1 MGESSDS
8 NGASY
13 RRGTVFGLTVAEV
26 FILLLFLLMLLFLS
40 LSQQWEANAED
51 LNDVKDSLREVSAER
66 EELRQESEA
75 LRDRIRTLSRQR
87 DRAKQQIKRA
97 EQELTD
103 ARRLLDGREG
113 TLIEEMQKQRERA
126 KQLEEEVQKNEER
139 IRQLEAEL
147 GEKVT
152 LLEKGVNPP
161 CWYRKVPDSDKAS
174 GEREKAYYSFDV
186 GVFEDHLIVRRGDT
200 PPGGAEDDNGR
211 SFADEAEALNFDA
224 LPYDQRLSDG
234 EFEQHFE
241 PIWQAGKTGKVRSY
255 SCIFWVRVWDK
266 TAPGAKIRWKQAHDR
281 VLEGLFG
288 TYQVQDDP
296 WMPSATDS

>member
-1 MGESSDS
+1 MGESPDS
-8 NGASY
+8 SGAAY

-40 LSQQWEANAED
+40 LSQQWEANAD
-51 LNDVKDSLREVSAER
+51 NLNKVKDSLREVSAER
-66 EELRQESEA
+66 EELKQESEV
-75 LRDRIRTLSRQR
+75 LRDKIRTLSQQR
-87 DRAKQQIKRA
+87 DRAKQQVKRA
-97 EQELTD
+97 EQELSD
-103 ARRLLDGREG
+103 ARRLLDGDEG
-113 TLIEEMQKQRERA
+113 TFFEEMQEQRERA
-126 KQLEEEVQKNEER
+126 QQLEEEVQKNEKR
-139 IRQLEAEL
+139 AQQLETEL
-147 GEKVT
+147 GAMVT

-161 CWYRKVPDSDKAS
+161 CWYRKVPDSDRAS

-200 PPGGAEDDNGR
+200 PPGGAEDDTGG
-211 SFADEAEALNFDA
+211 SFADEAEALNFDS
-224 LPYDQRLSDG
+224 LPYDQPLNDR

-266 TAPGAKIRWKQAHDR
+266 TAPGAKIRWKQAHDK

-296 WMPSATDS
+296 WLPIAADS

>member
-1 MGESSDS
+1 M
-8 NGASY
+8 
-13 RRGTVFGLTVAEV
+13 TVAEV

-40 LSQQWEANAED
+40 LSQQWEANAD
-51 LNDVKDSLREVSAER
+51 NLNKVKDSLREVSAER
-66 EELRQESEA
+66 EELKQESEV
-75 LRDRIRTLSRQR
+75 LRDKIRTLSQQR
-87 DRAKQQIKRA
+87 DRAKQQVKRA
-97 EQELTD
+97 EQELSD
-103 ARRLLDGREG
+103 ARRLLDGDEG
-113 TLIEEMQKQRERA
+113 TFFEEMQEQRERA
-126 KQLEEEVQKNEER
+126 QQLEEEVQKNEKR
-139 IRQLEAEL
+139 AQQLETEL
-147 GEKVT
+147 GAMVT

-161 CWYRKVPDSDKAS
+161 CWYRKVPDSDRAS

-200 PPGGAEDDNGR
+200 PPGGAEDDTGG
-211 SFADEAEALNFDA
+211 SFADEAEALNFDS
-224 LPYDQRLSDG
+224 LPYDQPLNDR

-266 TAPGAKIRWKQAHDR
+266 TAPGAKIRWKQAHDK

-296 WMPSATDS
+296 WLPIAADS